1 MRFSV
6 IVHPGAKRVSVGGDY
21 AGSLIVRVSAPAI
34 DNKAND
40 AALAALATV
49 FSVRRSSLHLVMGQK
64 SRRKVFELLGANDA
78 HLAILE
84 TLLATPAR

>member
-1 MRFSV
+1 
-6 IVHPGAKRVSVGGDY
+6 
-21 AGSLIVRVSAPAI
+21 
-34 DNKAND
+34 
-40 AALAALATV
+40 
-49 FSVRRSSLHLVMGQK
+49 MGQK